1 MAQAGRTPKYRFD
14 ETPALEE
21 LNLVEFPL
29 AVLSDYVPNGRKTL
43 EFYDLIRDQESN
55 SQLNRLVTITG
66 ADKWGLPNWQD
77 QDVLLAMMVLSKL
90 KNGFG
95 DRRVRF
101 TLHELRNLLQWPHNG
116 TYNRRLQESL
126 DRWTGVTIKYSH
138 WRTKTGWKKAK
149 AFHIIEWYALSMGR
163 DFDADEPQTFTW
175 NELVFESF
183 QANHTK
189 PLDWEFYIGL
199 NTPTA
204 KRLYRFL
211 DKRFFLKSRWS
222 FDLAEFSENKLGLNK
237 VTDIWRYKER
247 LAPAIKELEA
257 KGFLKAF
264 DARERFAKV
273 GKGKYDVI
281 FERVGG
287 RAPKIPASLFA
298 AKIEP
303 ATPASTVSNP
313 SLEGLL
319 RARGVT
325 NAAEL
330 VKKFAV
336 EIIERQLENFDD
348 RLRHGEK
355 LTAGW
360 LRKAIE
366 TEGGYGFRKGFKS
379 KAEQASARQ
388 AVETARR
395 TRDADER
402 RRREIEEDERQ
413 AVAAR
418 KQRVDKYLAKL
429 TAAEVKTL
437 DEVALA
443 SASEERRSVY
453 LSAKQFRLGAFL
465 VEARYNL
472 LEEYLTQNGLIS

>member
-1 MAQAGRTPKYRFD
+1 
-14 ETPALEE
+14 LEE

-29 AVLSDYVPNGRKTL
+29 AVLSDYVPDGRKTL
-43 EFYDLIRDQESN
+43 EFFDRIRDQESN
-55 SQLNRLVTITG
+55 SQLNRLVTITA

-101 TLHELRNLLQWPHNG
+101 TLHELRNLLRWPHNG

-138 WRTKTGWKKAK
+138 WRTKTGWKKSK
-149 AFHIIEWYALSMGR
+149 AFHVIEWYALSMGR
-163 DFDADEPQTFTW
+163 DFDVDEPQTFTW

-199 NTPTA
+199 KTPTA

-211 DKRFFLKSRWS
+211 DKRFFLKSRWA

-257 KGFLKAF
+257 KGFLKPIGTR
-264 DARERFAKV
+264 DRFAKV

-281 FERVGG
+281 FERLGG
-287 RAPKIPASLFA
+287 RAAKTPSALFT
-298 AKIEP
+298 ERLES
-303 ATPASTVSNP
+303 ATPVASSDSS

-319 RARGVT
+319 RVRGVT

-330 VKKFAV
+330 VKNFSA
-336 EIIERQLENFDD
+336 EMIERQLENFDD

-379 KAEQASARQ
+379 KAQH
-388 AVETARR
+388 
-395 TRDADER
+395 DAER
-402 RRREIEEDERQ
+402 RSLEVAQQKRNDEERNRLVLEQQDR
-413 AVAAR
+413 AAAAAR

-429 TAAEVKTL
+429 SAIEVKAL
-437 DEVALA
+437 ESAALA
-443 SASEERRSVY
+443 EASEERRSNY
-453 LSAKQFRLGAFL
+453 QSAKKFRLGTFL
-465 VEARYNL
+465 IDARYSL
-472 LEEYLTQNGLIS
+472 LEEYLVKREFIS